1 MSDRTSRRLINIAS
15 LLSVLAMI
23 ALAIYWYRLGI
34 FRSQAALDQYIHQRH
49 IIGPLIF
56 ILIQIIQV
64 VIPVIPGG
72 VSTGVGVIL
81 FGPLYGFIYN
91 YVGIVIGSFI
101 NFFLARRYGQNF
113 ILHMIPQKT
122 FEKYFNKNKFR
133 SQKAFDLFSA
143 LAIFLPVAPDD
154 VLVMIAGLTKMT
166 WAKFSA
172 IIILLKPFTIAAYSF
187 VLVYGGQWL
196 LNLLR

>member
-15 LLSVLAMI
+15 LLSVVAMI
-23 ALAIYWYRLGI
+23 GLAIYWYRLGI
-34 FRSQAALDQYIHQRH
+34 FRSQATLNQYIDQRH
-49 IIGPLIF
+49 VIGPVIF

-64 VIPVIPGG
+64 VIPIIPGG
-72 VSTGVGVIL
+72 ISTGVGVIL
-81 FGPLYGFIYN
+81 FGPINGFIYN

-113 ILHMIPQKT
+113 ILHMIPQKI
-122 FEKYFNKNKFR
+122 FDKYTNQKRFR
-133 SQKAFDLFSA
+133 SQKAFDLFFA

-172 IIILLKPFTIAAYSF
+172 IIIFLKPFTIAAYSF
-187 VLVYGGQWL
+187 ALIYGGQWL
-196 LNLLR
+196 LNLIR

>member
-1 MSDRTSRRLINIAS
+1 MSDRTSRMLINIAS
-15 LLSVLAMI
+15 LLSVIAMI
-23 ALAIYWYRLGI
+23 GIAIYWYRLGI
-34 FRSQAALDQYIHQRH
+34 FRSQATLDQYIHQRH
-49 IIGPLIF
+49 VIGPLVF

-81 FGPLYGFIYN
+81 FGPVNGFIYN
-91 YVGIVIGSFI
+91 YIGIVLGSFI
-101 NFFLARRYGQNF
+101 NFFLSRRYGKGF

-122 FEKYFNKNKFR
+122 FDKYFNKNKLR
-133 SQKAFDLFSA
+133 SQKAFDLFFA

-187 VLVYGGQWL
+187 VLVYGSQWL
-196 LNLLR
+196 LNLIH